1 MSVNDYLDGILEDD
15 LAQLEL
21 QSRRQFTPTVHI
33 HHLLSNAYP
42 RIIFHLHASVP
53 ISSSFLGS
61 TLPTSLFG
69 PSSSPAQAGCC
80 RYNPSNAALPSTV
93 RLLPAC
99 SVGTLICLSRTTNLP
114 LSRRLSITASTVIGE
129 ERCHKETPCHFYQ
142 EQHQRNQVYAG
153 RSMTS
158 RWPELIKSIGN
169 RVRPQ
174 ARSAG

>member
-21 QSRRQFTPTVHI
+21 QSRRQSTPTVHI
-33 HHLLSNAYP
+33 HHRLSNAHP

-61 TLPTSLFG
+61 TLP
-69 PSSSPAQAGCC
+69 SSPAQAGCC

-114 LSRRLSITASTVIGE
+114 LSRRLSVSQILRLLTSIDGPGGLAE
-129 ERCHKETPCHFYQ
+129 LRPCLQ
-142 EQHQRNQVYAG
+142 Q
-153 RSMTS
+153 
-158 RWPELIKSIGN
+158 PLIHGLRLSQSPLPIVEK
-169 RVRPQ
+169 
-174 ARSAG
+174 A